1 MNTRWRQM
9 RFVLV
14 GGSIILLLL
23 PVWLAA
29 QTPVAFQV
37 RVIQAAKQSGGVDAR
52 LSGLAKELQELQ
64 KAFGYTTFQLLD
76 APRGVAPLNQQWKT
90 AIPGNRSLEIVPT
103 ASQGGQHTFQV
114 RFLGANGQVL
124 VNSQVRLK
132 SGATVF
138 VGKVPHQEG
147 DIYIAISAD

>member
-1 MNTRWRQM
+1 M
-9 RFVLV
+9 
-14 GGSIILLLL
+14 LLGLFLPASLL
-23 PVWLAA
+23 A

-37 RVIQAAKQSGGVDAR
+37 RVLYASKQPGGVDAK

-64 KAFGYTTFQLLD
+64 KTFGYTTFQLLD
-76 APRGVAPLNQQWKT
+76 AHRGAAPLAQQWKT

-103 ASQGGQHTFQV
+103 ASESGHHTLTV
-114 RFLGANGQVL
+114 RFVRATGQVL